1 LKDLTK
7 DFVERRRGRLMMVGG
22 LASSITVLLLFGM
35 WLGARE
41 ADRRDAGM
49 REGILSTAVHM
60 AGTINLQH
68 AKQLTFTSLDRDLP
82 AFQRI
87 RDHMCKEAQEIGH
100 ASIYSMA
107 LRKDKLFF
115 GPETYAVNDPLA
127 SPPGSQFF
135 HPSAEYFRI
144 FKSGTPIVFG
154 PAQDEFGKFV
164 TALAPVLDES
174 GKRVIMVIGVD
185 VPAEDWEAS
194 LASVRMRPVI
204 LTGVLGTFL
213 LLAVAFT
220 SWNVQ
225 RIGPLD
231 LRVRRWV
238 MIPAALAVAVAMALY
253 GMYEYQGYRQAA
265 HTRMHELQGQTIE
278 KWNAMLAAQI
288 QGLRGIQDHLMVDG
302 RLRKSWAAGD
312 TVKLRATTAMLFDSL
327 KNEEGIT
334 QLTCI
339 GTDKRCLARGQA
351 PEVFGDRIERST
363 LELSEISGTDA
374 WGVEPGA
381 RGTLA
386 FRFVRASTADG
397 RSLGSIE
404 VGKDVDQVVRR
415 FVTSMHIDAIGVLE
429 KDQISEPYADAAGRL
444 GAIRGDWDTYSSVVL
459 INNTLPAVPAEVE
472 TMLVQGSMTR
482 VQTRVF
488 EAELNGREYACGI
501 VPVSNVHGNVLISLI
516 VLHDVTNELVAAWR
530 RTLIVYGFVIVLM
543 SGVLVLLWAVTGK
556 VQTQL
561 SRSFRELQKSESR
574 FKQVAERSLT
584 VTWEV
589 DADGLFTYVS
599 DASLEVL
606 GYTPEEL
613 VGKIHFYNIHPPDGR
628 EQFRDA
634 ALEVFATKQPFLD
647 LPNAIERKD
656 GGVIWVSTTGIP
668 ILGHGEELLGYQ
680 GTDTDITER
689 RKNEEALLASE
700 SRLRA
705 ITQSA
710 QDGIIMMDPRGSIEF
725 WNPAAER
732 LFGYSAAEVMGQ
744 NLHTTITPKRY
755 HKAHHH
761 AFTEFLMSGK
771 GSAVGRNVDMDGLR
785 KDGQEF
791 NVQLSLSAVHLQDG
805 WHAIGLLRDVTEQRE
820 IEAERERAH
829 QELQDVLNDLRE
841 ANIALEEATARANAL
856 AGQAEAAN
864 VAKSQFLANMSHEI
878 RTPMNGIIGM
888 TGLLADSPLQQEQKQ
903 FVDVIRTSSEALLSL
918 INDILDF
925 SKIEAH
931 KIELDDIEFNLPTV
945 LEETTELLAVKA
957 HEKDLN
963 IVCLIDPDVPQ
974 FVRGDS
980 GRVRQ
985 VILNLGGNAVKFTQE
1000 GSVSIHASME
1010 RMDEGRP
1017 VVRFAIT
1024 DSGVG
1029 IPKEKQAKLFAPFT
1043 QVDGSITRKFGGT
1056 GLGLAISKQLA
1067 ELMGGTIG
1075 MESPARSP
1083 VTGEFQQGSTF
1094 WFTIMFHPVEV
1105 TVSDAPA
1112 IKNVLEGIRV
1122 LVVDDSEANRFLVRT
1137 LLNNWGCRSGEAIN
1151 GEHALE
1157 VLEEAVT
1164 AGDPFEFAVMD
1175 LVMPGI
1181 DGAEVGKR
1189 VKALQRLNKTH
1200 LVMMT
1205 SLGEQGDRE
1214 RMLQIG
1220 FAAYFTKPFRQNQLK
1235 EAMES
1240 ILNGTQRTVHHD
1252 KPPAKTVRAVQ
1263 SSARI
1268 LIAEDNQINQLVAL
1282 KILAKLGYR
1291 ADTVANGAEA
1301 VDAVADG
1308 SYDIILM
1315 DCQMPEM
1322 DGFEATRVLREKNM
1336 QIPIIAMTANAMKG
1350 DRELCIAAGMNDYIS
1365 KPVKSTEL
1373 GSILERWLAVARV

>member
-1 LKDLTK
+1 LVKDLIEKIGTHT
-7 DFVERRRGRLMMVGG
+7 RSRLALGVG
-22 LASSITVLLLFGM
+22 LAGTIALMVLFGW
-35 WLGARE
+35 WLGNSEAARHDAE
-41 ADRRDAGM
+41 MRD
-49 REGILSTAVHM
+49 EILRVAVHM

-68 AKQLTFTSLDRDLP
+68 AKQLTFTAGDRDLP
-82 AFQRI
+82 AYQRI
-87 RDHMCKEAQEIGH
+87 SDHMRKDAQELGH

-107 LRKDKLFF
+107 LRKGQLWF
-115 GPETYAVNDPLA
+115 GPETYPVDDPLA

-135 HPSAEYFRI
+135 HPSPEYFRA
-144 FKSGTPIVFG
+144 FHDGVPVVFG
-154 PAQDEFGKFV
+154 PAQDEFGTFV

-185 VPAEDWEAS
+185 IPAADWEDS
-194 LASVRMRPVI
+194 LASVRMRPII

-213 LLAVAFT
+213 LFAVVFT
-220 SWNVQ
+220 SWNVR

-238 MIPAALAVAVAMALY
+238 MAPSALAVTIALALY
-253 GMYEYQGYRQAA
+253 GLYEYQAYRQAA
-265 HTRMHELQGQTIE
+265 HARMHELHGRTVE
-278 KWNAMLAAQI
+278 KWNALLAAQV
-288 QGLRGIQDHLMVDG
+288 QGLRGIQDYLVVDG
-302 RLRKSWAAGD
+302 RLRNTWASGD
-312 TVKLRATTAMLFDSL
+312 TAKLRAISGILFDSL
-327 KNEEGIT
+327 RTEDGIA

-339 GTDKRCLARGQA
+339 GRDRVCLARGQA
-351 PEVFGDRIERST
+351 PGIYGDRIERST
-363 LELSEISGTDA
+363 LELSEISGEDA

-386 FRFVRASTADG
+386 FRFVRTTSHGG
-397 RSLGSIE
+397 RPLGNVE
-404 VGKDVDQVVRR
+404 VGKDVDQVLRR
-415 FVTSMHIDAIGVLE
+415 FVTSMHVDVIGVMQ
-429 KDQISEPYADAAGRL
+429 KDQISKHYAEAAVKMGS
-444 GAIRGDWDTYSSVVL
+444 IRGEWDTYSSVVL
-459 INNTLPAVPAEVE
+459 ISNTLPTIPADVE
-472 TMLVQGSMTR
+472 SLLCRGSLASE
-482 VQTRVF
+482 QTRVF
-488 EAELNGREYACGI
+488 DAELNGREYACGI
-501 VPVSNVHGNVLISLI
+501 VPVSDVHGNMLISLI
-516 VLHDVTNELVAAWR
+516 VLHDVTNELIAAWR

-543 SGVLVLLWAVTGK
+543 SGVLVLLWVVTGK

-561 SRSFRELQKSESR
+561 SRSFHELQKSELR

-589 DADGLFTYVS
+589 DATGLFTYAS

-606 GYTPEEL
+606 GYSPEDL
-613 VGKIHFYNIHPPDGR
+613 VGKVHFFDIHPEDGR
-628 EQFRDA
+628 EQFRAA
-634 ALEVFATKQPFLD
+634 ALDVFASKQPFLD
-647 LPNAIERKD
+647 LPNPVQRKD
-656 GGVIWVSTTGIP
+656 GVQIWVSTTGIP
-668 ILGHGEELLGYQ
+668 LLGPEDELLGYQ
-680 GTDTDITER
+680 GTDTDISER
-689 RKNEEALLASE
+689 RKNEEALLESE

-705 ITQSA
+705 ITKSA
-710 QDGIIMMDPRGSIEF
+710 QDGIIMMDPHGSIEF

-732 LFGYSAAEVMGQ
+732 LFGHSAAEVMGR
-744 NLHTTITPKRY
+744 NLHDLITPKRY
-755 HKAHHH
+755 HKAHQQ
-761 AFTEFLMSGK
+761 AFRDFQVTGQ
-771 GSAVGRNVDMDGLR
+771 GSAVGRTIDMDGMR

-791 NVQLSLSAVHLQDG
+791 NAQLSLSAVHFQDG
-805 WHAIGLLRDVTEQRE
+805 WHSIGLLRDVTEQRE

-829 QELQDVLNDLRE
+829 QELQDALADLRE
-841 ANIALEEATARANAL
+841 ANVALEDATARANTL

-931 KIELDDIEFNLPTV
+931 KIELDDIEFNLHTV

-963 IVCLIDPDVPQ
+963 IVCLIDPDVPLL
-974 FVRGDS
+974 VRGDA

-985 VILNLGGNAVKFTQE
+985 VILNLGGNAVKFTHE
-1000 GSVSIHASME
+1000 GSVTIHASLE
-1010 RMDEGRP
+1010 CLDEGRP
-1017 VVRFAIT
+1017 VVRFAIN

-1029 IPKEKQAKLFAPFT
+1029 IPQEKQAKLFAPFT

-1067 ELMGGTIG
+1067 ELMGGAIG

-1083 VTGEFQQGSTF
+1083 VTGESQQGSTF
-1094 WFTIMFHPVEV
+1094 WFTVVFHPVA
-1105 TVSDAPA
+1105 VSEKPVPKH
-1112 IKNVLEGIRV
+1112 ILEGVRV

-1137 LLNNWGCRSGEAIN
+1137 LLHNWGCRAGEAIN

-1157 VLEEAVT
+1157 VLEEAVN
-1164 AGDPFEFAVMD
+1164 AGDPFAFAVMD

-1189 VKALQRLNKTH
+1189 VKAAHRLSNTH

-1240 ILNGTQRTVHHD
+1240 ILSGTHRAAHHE
-1252 KPPAKTVRAVQ
+1252 KPAAKPATATQ
-1263 SSARI
+1263 STARI

-1301 VDAVADG
+1301 VDAVTTG

-1322 DGFEATRVLREKNM
+1322 DGFEATRVMRENNM
-1336 QIPIIAMTANAMKG
+1336 HLPIIAMTANAMKG
-1350 DRELCIAAGMNDYIS
+1350 DRELCIEAGMNDYIS
-1365 KPVKSTEL
+1365 KPVKSGEL
-1373 GSILERWLAVARV
+1373 ASILERWLASAKA